1 MTSAHPSPDH
11 HPSMRCRTPARL
23 LWMRH
28 GTCHD
33 GLCRPG
39 AHTRPGSPLTI
50 AGTVEAQ
57 LAARELHNH
66 RWQPALIASSPLRRA
81 QQTAATVA
89 AALNA
94 SPAEPICAF
103 AEWRA
108 PHCVLGLAP
117 SQYPPDYIAWR
128 HQRGHDPDSAL
139 PGGESLRAF
148 ADRTLEAATT
158 AHDLAT
164 EHGPVLIV
172 SHRLL
177 IGAVSAL
184 HHGYRH
190 PADIFGYASNFRLA
204 PAHLWAAT
212 VRETP

>member
-1 MTSAHPSPDH
+1 M
-11 HPSMRCRTPARL
+11 TPAA

-28 GTCHD
+28 GNCDD

-39 AHTRPGSPLTI
+39 AHAHPGSPLTI
-50 AGTVEAQ
+50 AGTVEAE
-57 LAARELHNH
+57 LTARELHKH

-81 QQTAATVA
+81 RQTAAIVA
-89 AALNA
+89 GALGTRL
-94 SPAEPICAF
+94 AEPISAF

-108 PHCVLGLAP
+108 PHCVLGLAH
-117 SQYPPDYIAWR
+117 SQYPPDYLAWR
-128 HQRGHDPDSAL
+128 EQRAHNPDSAL

-148 ADRTLEAATT
+148 AERAAEAATI
-158 AHDLAT
+158 AGDLAT

-177 IGAVSAL
+177 IGAVAAL

-190 PADIFGYASNFRLA
+190 PADIFGYASDFRLA
-204 PAHLWAAT
+204 PAHLWAAPP
-212 VRETP
+212 RETT